1 VDAFKKL
8 VQGLP
13 ASEEKEHKGIESY
26 PKNYLKGKT
35 MPWREK
41 IKSLNP
47 QKKDIIASKEV
58 VKEKTTDNIL
68 SWLHR
73 NKN

>member
-1 VDAFKKL
+1 M
-8 VQGLP
+8 P
-13 ASEEKEHKGIESY
+13 ANEDKEHKGIEPY

-35 MPWREK
+35 MPWREQL
-41 IKSLNP
+41 KSLNP
-47 QKKDIIASKEV
+47 QLKEQVSKEV
-58 VKEKTTDNIL
+58 IKEKTTENIL